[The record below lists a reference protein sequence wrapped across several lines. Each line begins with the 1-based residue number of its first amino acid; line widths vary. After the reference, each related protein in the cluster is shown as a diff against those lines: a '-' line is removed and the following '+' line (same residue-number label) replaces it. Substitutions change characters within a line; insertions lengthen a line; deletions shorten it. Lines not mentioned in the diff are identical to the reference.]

1 MRVGVGRLR
10 RASKLVH
17 VEAGVGGASGSS
29 RGSSCSSCT
38 CCVVCLHF
46 SVSDFC
52 TWVIKTWVISM
63 FCFEGRNFLMTC
75 KYDDLPELS
84 HLELINQI
92 NLRIYIKRARL

>member
-1 MRVGVGRLR
+1 M
-10 RASKLVH
+10 
-17 VEAGVGGASGSS
+17 
-29 RGSSCSSCT
+29 
-38 CCVVCLHF
+38 
-46 SVSDFC
+46 
-52 TWVIKTWVISM
+52 IKTWVISM